1 MFAFAKQVVTNH
13 SDHPLLFSLLL
24 LAVLFA
30 AVGVAVE
37 QFTGNGVAA
46 AFLVIYAMLSAL
58 IGGLGYAI
66 LIAARLIFRARGR
79 LDPTSATRG

>member
-1 MFAFAKQVVTNH
+1 MLAFAKHVVTNY

-30 AVGVAVE
+30 AAGVAVE

-46 AFLVIYAMLSAL
+46 AFLAIYAMLSAS

-66 LIAARLIFRARGR
+66 LIVARLVFRARSR
-79 LDPTSATRG
+79 LDPTSATPG